1 LRNPHLASIRLSLEM
16 CVTTKIMV
24 HKHVA
29 RLPVRAAAVTGCSRE
44 GASLTPRF
52 NDVASITQNAVWS
65 WPGPAL
71 RRQEAP
77 VMWWRR
83 RATLQCAACART
95 SGHSRGRKKRRQGKR
110 AGPGVEQHPAGDHW
124 PLHNRGGPTG
134 ASASRF
140 LFFPLSPG
148 SLSPTG
154 PGPGLLSLLSLLL
167 RSLTILPPTPDS
179 CIKLQARRCE
189 GLFICGGRAFS

>member
-1 LRNPHLASIRLSLEM
+1 MPLIKLGWVSLTRSKSLRLQQGKVFANLASIRLSLEM

-83 RATLQCAACART
+83 RATLPALAHLATVGAVKNAVRA
-95 SGHSRGRKKRRQGKR
+95 SERDRG
-110 AGPGVEQHPAGDHW
+110 
-124 PLHNRGGPTG
+124 
-134 ASASRF
+134 
-140 LFFPLSPG
+140 
-148 SLSPTG
+148 
-154 PGPGLLSLLSLLL
+154 
-167 RSLTILPPTPDS
+167 
-179 CIKLQARRCE
+179 
-189 GLFICGGRAFS
+189 